1 MHQTLFSSHKIFTPW
16 FYMILGTTIIQ
27 LYNNKPYLRNI
38 TYTLM
43 KIRVTIIFFSI
54 WYMYIYNY
62 VNFMFKVFKSQLMFV
77 LV

>member
-1 MHQTLFSSHKIFTPW
+1 MHQTLFSSPKIFPPW
-16 FYMILGTTIIQ
+16 FYMILGITIIQ

-54 WYMYIYNY
+54 WYIYNY